1 VAGEFLKGAI
11 LGSFVGLCG
20 AAAASLVT
28 DAPQQPS
35 VAAQVPLNSA
45 APEPQVRTQETTRRD
60 ADLVR
65 DGDAPQVPSPDTET
79 IEAAISAGSDT
90 LQQPATGGP
99 SPLEVPATETPRADL
114 SAVQDATAK
123 PLQPAARPTL
133 PETAPQVTLSEDV
146 AVPPTQQQAGLS
158 VADEQAPQPPA
169 ASEAA
174 ETPAG
179 PETESVAGTGG
190 GVIEFERP
198 DVEAEVK
205 PEADPPASEELAVL
219 DTAEETA
226 PSSEAGETLLAQA
239 ERPAVGKPATSII
252 NRFEPE
258 TETEEPVPEEQPSA
272 IPLDAYAAEFENAEG
287 KPLMSIILIDNGV
300 NLTGAEIGVAAL
312 GSFPYPLTFAVNA
325 ALPDAAARAQAYRKE
340 GFEVLAMID
349 LPAGA
354 TAADAEVLLSAS
366 LDAVPQAVG
375 VIEGTGT
382 GLQNSR
388 DGAEQIAQAL
398 LQSGHGYVL
407 QDSGLNTVQKLAAR
421 DGVAAATIFRDVD
434 SADQTP
440 SVIRRFLDQAAF
452 RAAQEGGV
460 IMLGRIR
467 PDTISA
473 LLVWGLQDRATRVAL
488 APVSA
493 VLKQSQ
499 Q

>member
-1 VAGEFLKGAI
+1 KCLRDLFRPVARI
-11 LGSFVGLCG
+11 L
-20 AAAASLVT
+20 
-28 DAPQQPS
+28 Q
-35 VAAQVPLNSA
+35 
-45 APEPQVRTQETTRRD
+45 TR
-60 ADLVR
+60 
-65 DGDAPQVPSPDTET
+65 
-79 IEAAISAGSDT
+79 
-90 LQQPATGGP
+90 
-99 SPLEVPATETPRADL
+99 
-114 SAVQDATAK
+114 
-123 PLQPAARPTL
+123 
-133 PETAPQVTLSEDV
+133 
-146 AVPPTQQQAGLS
+146 
-158 VADEQAPQPPA
+158 
-169 ASEAA
+169 
-174 ETPAG
+174 
-179 PETESVAGTGG
+179 
-190 GVIEFERP
+190 
-198 DVEAEVK
+198 
-205 PEADPPASEELAVL
+205 
-219 DTAEETA
+219 
-226 PSSEAGETLLAQA
+226 
-239 ERPAVGKPATSII
+239 
-252 NRFEPE
+252 
-258 TETEEPVPEEQPSA
+258 
-272 IPLDAYAAEFENAEG
+272 
-287 KPLMSIILIDNGV
+287 
-300 NLTGAEIGVAAL
+300 
-312 GSFPYPLTFAVNA
+312 
-325 ALPDAAARAQAYRKE
+325 
-340 GFEVLAMID
+340 
-349 LPAGA
+349 AGA